1 MITVFDTHGLPEVLV
16 SDNGSAFTSQEF
28 KEFIQRNGIRHV
40 FAPPYHP
47 ASNGLAERAF
57 KTVKKGLRKMEGLL
71 ETRIPSF
78 LLKYRVTPK
87 STTGTAPAELLM
99 RRRIRM
105 HLDLLYPTNHQK
117 ARNQK
122 EKHFVRNQKPLYL
135 NIGERVM
142 ARNFGSGNKWLPG
155 KIVSKEGRNVV
166 NIELTDGRIWR
177 KYIDHAYSKIL

>member
-1 MITVFDTHGLPEVLV
+1 M
-16 SDNGSAFTSQEF
+16 FT
-28 KEFIQRNGIRHV
+28 
-40 FAPPYHP
+40 PPYHP
-47 ASNGLAERAF
+47 VSNGLAEHAV
-57 KTVKKGLRKMEGLL
+57 KTVKKGLRRMEGPL
-71 ETRIPSF
+71 ETRIPRF
-78 LLKYRVTPK
+78 LLKYRVTPQ
-87 STTGTAPAELLM
+87 STTGTAPAELLI

-122 EKHFVRNQKPLYL
+122 EKHFVRNQKLIYL

-142 ARNFGSGNKWLPG
+142 AHNFGSRNKWLPG

-177 KYIDHAYSKIL
+177 GILTM